1 MAVTLDATLG
11 GSTSNSYVEMTTAVA
26 IAENIPGGGD
36 WIALDEEI
44 RNLSL
49 IQATR
54 WMETLDY
61 RGDRCAADQRL
72 KWPRSGAE
80 CDGVTSVC
88 TAIPY
93 AIQEA
98 EVALAIKYNGSPAP
112 SLERAAAALHRLER
126 TLSAKKSMYLKLNT
140 TNSPTPNP
148 AAATAVATQPSSKP
162 SPGSATSS
170 AVGSPAS
177 PPATTK

>member
-11 GSTSNSYVEMTTAVA
+11 GSTSNSYVDMTTAVT

-36 WIALDEEI
+36 WIALDEEN

-80 CDGVTSVC
+80 CDGVTSVS
-88 TAIPY
+88 PLRS

-98 EVALAIKYNGSPAP
+98 DIVKYNESQPPLPGASGSYYDWNV
-112 SLERAAAALHRLER
+112 R
-126 TLSAKKSMYLKLNT
+126 
-140 TNSPTPNP
+140 
-148 AAATAVATQPSSKP
+148 
-162 SPGSATSS
+162 
-170 AVGSPAS
+170 
-177 PPATTK
+177 